1 MSDLERLK
9 QQAAIQA
16 VTHVRSGMAVG
27 LGTGST
33 AKYAILEI
41 GRLIQENKLS
51 SIVGVP
57 TSDASARL
65 ATENGIPL
73 AELTAAGVDVAIDG
87 ADEIDPNLDLIKG
100 HGGAMVREKLVEFN
114 AKLFIV
120 VADSSKLVNQLGEK
134 FSVPVEM
141 LQWGYKATLIQL
153 AAVAPQVQVRQHMKD
168 GQPVISDNGNFI
180 AHCSFTD
187 IKNARDTEDRIRY
200 IPGVVGT
207 GLFLGLAKIAYVA
220 GENGVSK
227 LKR

>member
-1 MSDLERLK
+1 MNDLEK
-9 QQAAIQA
+9 FKEQAAIQA

-41 GRLIQENKLS
+41 GRLIRENKLS

-65 ATENGIPL
+65 ATEQGIPL

-100 HGGAMVREKLVEFN
+100 HGGALVREKLVEFN

-120 VADSSKLVNQLGEK
+120 VADSSKLVRQLGEK

-141 LQWGYKATLIQL
+141 MQWGYKATMIQL
-153 AAVAPQVQVRQHMKD
+153 AAVASQVQVRQHIKD
-168 GQPVISDNGNFI
+168 GLPVISDNGNFI
-180 AHCSFTD
+180 AHCTFTE
-187 IKNARDTEDRIRY
+187 IKDARETEDRIRY

-220 GENGVSK
+220 GENGVAK

>member
-1 MSDLERLK
+1 MIDLEPFK

-41 GRLIQENKLS
+41 GRLMRENKLS
-51 SIVGVP
+51 AIVGVP
-57 TSDASARL
+57 TSDASAKL
-65 ATENGIPL
+65 AQENGIPV

-100 HGGAMVREKLVEFN
+100 HGGALVREKLVEFN

-120 VADSSKLVNQLGEK
+120 VADSSKLVTQLGEK
-134 FSVPVEM
+134 VSVPVEIM
-141 LQWGYKATLIQL
+141 QWGYKATMIQL
-153 AAVAPQVQVRQHMKD
+153 AAVAPQVQVRQHVID
-168 GQPVISDNGNFI
+168 GQAVISDNRNYI
-180 AHCSFTD
+180 AHCTFTE
-187 IKNARDTEDRIRY
+187 IKNARDLDDRIRF

-220 GENGVSK
+220 GENGVVK

>member
-1 MSDLERLK
+1 MNDLEIFK

-16 VTHVRSGMAVG
+16 VRHIKSGMTVG

-41 GRLIQENKLS
+41 GRLMSEKQLFG
-51 SIVGVP
+51 IVGVP
-57 TSDASARL
+57 TSAASAQL
-65 ATENGIPL
+65 AQENNIPL
-73 AELTAAGVDVAIDG
+73 EDLTAAGVDIAIDG

-100 HGGAMVREKLVEFN
+100 HGNALVREKLVEFN

-120 VADSSKLVNQLGEK
+120 VADTSKLVTQLGER
-134 FSVPVEM
+134 FSVPVELM
-141 LQWGYKATLIQL
+141 QWGYKATLIQL
-153 AAVAPQVQVRQHMKD
+153 AAVAPQVQVRQIFKD
-168 GQPVISDNGNFI
+168 GQAIISDNGNYI
-180 AHCSFTD
+180 AHCQFTE
-187 IKNARDTEDRIRY
+187 IKNARDTEDRIKH

-220 GENGVSK
+220 GKDGVQK

>member
-1 MSDLERLK
+1 MTDLENFK

-33 AKYAILEI
+33 ARYAILEI
-41 GRLIQENKLS
+41 GRLLRENKLS

-57 TSDASARL
+57 TSETSAQL
-65 ATENGIPL
+65 AIENGIPL
-73 AELTAAGVDVAIDG
+73 AELTAAGVEVAIDG

-100 HGGAMVREKLVEFN
+100 HGNALVKEKLVEFN

-134 FSVPVEM
+134 FSVPVEIM
-141 LQWGYKATLIQL
+141 QWGYKATLIQL
-153 AAVAPQVQVRQHMKD
+153 AAVAPQVQVRQHFRD
-168 GQPVISDNGNFI
+168 GQPVISDNGNYI
-180 AHCSFTD
+180 AHCTFTE
-187 IKNARDTEDRIRY
+187 IKNARDIEDRIKY
-200 IPGVVGT
+200 IPGVIGT

-220 GENGVSK
+220 GENGVQK

>member
-1 MSDLERLK
+1 MIDLEPYK

-41 GRLIQENKLS
+41 GRLMRENKLS
-51 SIVGVP
+51 AIVGVP
-57 TSDASARL
+57 TSDASAKL
-65 ATENGIPL
+65 AQENGIPV

-100 HGGAMVREKLVEFN
+100 HGGALVREKLVEFN

-120 VADSSKLVNQLGEK
+120 VADSSKLVTQLGEK
-134 FSVPVEM
+134 VSVPVEIM
-141 LQWGYKATLIQL
+141 QWGYKATMIQL
-153 AAVAPQVQVRQHMKD
+153 AAVAPQVQVRQHIKD
-168 GQPVISDNGNFI
+168 GQAVISDNRNYI
-180 AHCSFTD
+180 AHCTFTE
-187 IKNARDTEDRIRY
+187 IKNARDLDDRIRF

-220 GENGVSK
+220 GENGVVK

>member
-1 MSDLERLK
+1 MNDLDKYK

-41 GRLIQENKLS
+41 GRLIRENKLS
-51 SIVGVP
+51 SIMGVP
-57 TSDASARL
+57 TSDASAQL
-65 ATENGIPL
+65 AREQGIPL

-100 HGGAMVREKLVEFN
+100 HGGALVREKLVEFN

-120 VADSSKLVNQLGEK
+120 VADSSKLVTQLGEK
-134 FSVPVEM
+134 FSVPVEIM
-141 LQWGYKATLIQL
+141 QWGYKATLIQL
-153 AAVAPQVQVRQHMKD
+153 AAVAPQVQVRQQIKD
-168 GQPVISDNGNFI
+168 GNAIISDNGNFI
-180 AHCSFTD
+180 AHCTFTD

-220 GENGVSK
+220 GESGVTK

>member
-1 MSDLERLK
+1 MIDLEPYK

-33 AKYAILEI
+33 AKYAILEL
-41 GRLIQENKLS
+41 GRLIRENKLS
-51 SIVGVP
+51 GIVGVP
-57 TSDASARL
+57 TSDASAQL
-65 ATENGIPL
+65 AQENGIEL

-100 HGGAMVREKLVEFN
+100 HGGALVREKLVEFN

-120 VADSSKLVNQLGEK
+120 VADSSKLVTQLGEK
-134 FSVPVEM
+134 FSIPVEIM
-141 LQWGYKATLIQL
+141 QWGYKATLIQL
-153 AAVAPQVQVRQHMKD
+153 AAVAPQVQVRQHIKN
-168 GQPVISDNGNFI
+168 GQAVISDNGNFI
-180 AHCSFTD
+180 AHCSFVD
-187 IKNARDTEDRIRY
+187 MKNPRDTEDRIKH
-200 IPGVVGT
+200 IPGVIGT

-220 GENGVSK
+220 GENGVQK